1 MKKSFR
7 AVLSVLCIVT
17 LLASLIIP
25 SIVLPAA
32 AYTFGANEDVIT
44 YTFDGTDFKA
54 NATVAGKRVSGG
66 QYSVTGGSLK
76 IAGDKNLYDG
86 APRSIIFNNGND
98 ILRLDAGAYAVNFKY
113 RYEYSKHTN
122 NLYCTNYNSYKAN
135 APYFNFVI
143 NTPEGTGVPAGEI
156 GTIVVNDFITP
167 SESVSGSTQMEKTVL
182 VNVTGSG
189 VNFGIRSAWLECD
202 VYIDEITI
210 ARKTSIE
217 IIPTDGT
224 NTAFAEVVS
233 GVPGTTATL
242 PEKDDLDGVISGKVF
257 EGFYADAAFT
267 TPITQ
272 AMTFPTDAL
281 KRTVYAKMV
290 TDNAY
295 PEGTI
300 IFDFDDNNAG
310 MKTGSNKVENITVSG
325 GAYGIN
331 VNKPAAAQGNVLSI
345 NGNVGSGAHNHGDT
359 RDIIFNDGTAFTA
372 LPAGDY
378 EITYDYFVKYIALS
392 DMASSCSS
400 CQGFFNGNNV
410 YQHIKFATFKK
421 SGFNATSGANVRGA
435 LSDGLVAA
443 DVVTATN
450 PTASGSGTVTLT
462 VTQQMVTDGAN
473 YFGIR
478 ISTLTHSVWLDNIVI
493 KPVNNQS
500 DPEEPKGVTI
510 DFDNNVEA
518 GATGLV
524 NIISDGTNK
533 VLSIRGN
540 NVEQN
545 RSEGIKDKN
554 GNEYTL
560 TAGVWKATYKYKIID
575 TYSKYTTV
583 YMIHGFGVYKGELC
597 NIDTS
602 QNYTSGRKLVDKN
615 LVTSTEVGVWKQDSV
630 TFTLEGDVTN
640 LGFAAFGNTVVYL
653 DDVVFTPVV
662 EEPAKSVAMDFEQ
675 DTANYTGSSML
686 KIQDGTGKDGN
697 PSKVFYA
704 SSNDQIRTQLVKDK
718 NGNVY
723 SLTKGVWKMTYDYK
737 VPTDKNQKIWLLHDV
752 MITKGQLADDG
763 ATTDYTSGLKLSGVN
778 LAKVTTSGDTWLSDS
793 IIINVTSE
801 TGVKNIGFGAETV
814 SGNSGVYLDNVVFTQ
829 VKEEYVNLT
838 FDTQG
843 GNDIPA
849 VMGIIG
855 ETITV
860 ADPVKT
866 GFDFTGWFEDA
877 LCTVPSDMKF
887 KVGVTTLYAGWSEQN
902 QTGLEFNFDTKN
914 SAFKT
919 GGSWSGGMYTLQSDP
934 KGTSGKTLG
943 LNAITTNHNHGDR
956 RDILFNDGTNAITL
970 EAGIYKIDY
979 KYYAIYRENGFFG
992 SQSANYTC
1000 NDGCNKFDAIYSNP
1014 SSIVLRFGVVGSFG
1028 TTAENARAASS
1039 GELFD
1044 MALITSAYE
1053 SRWTDGWAVLE
1064 VTEKMV
1070 NEGKNKLV
1078 LSAYNLPFTVYLDDI
1093 KLNKIDAAPV
1103 TISFDSKGGS
1113 SVSAI
1118 TVNAYTAVNHPVP
1131 TKAGYTFTGWVDK
1144 NGNAAPTY
1152 APTVNTTYYATWEE
1166 AGKYAF
1172 IDMDN
1177 GFLAGSLDYG
1187 SGYYTVSNKFKDDP
1201 DHNKTLRYKV
1211 TDNKDQARIHLL
1223 SSEGKLAELA
1233 PGKLYKV
1240 TFDYYVE
1247 SLPAGANF
1255 SVDFT
1260 VDHNGRWLYEPHIA
1274 KRLTGGNILSGL
1286 TNKSTN
1292 MVGKWM
1298 TKEVALVVPNNITNA
1313 TLGIF
1318 AENGKGAEIYFDNI
1332 KFESIEGDTV
1342 LLTYVIPATGQTS
1355 YIMGKKGTAIDKSK
1369 IPVLDSKKL
1378 EFAGWYADEEFKT
1391 VFNANVFPSKSMTV
1405 YGKTQLNSKGVH
1417 ISFEDYPYKGDT
1429 SSSKISLSVMDAVN
1443 DGISYDGDGWAL
1455 KFDNTNPE
1463 KQTTEN
1469 KRVLLNLDSSTFP
1482 LQDGANY
1489 LFTYRYYIVNS
1500 VSAGTVRVGFNTG
1513 VKDSMWG
1520 TTPEITQVASASAIG
1535 KHGRWITGYATG
1547 KVEAPN
1553 ANTTFLQAQIGVPLN
1568 AVVYFDDFIVQQ
1580 IPEGY
1585 ISVVYSTDY
1594 GKTPDP
1600 VIVKIGSTINLPNK
1614 ISGMP
1619 ADKKFTG
1626 WIANGMKYGTGSV
1639 TVKESTSFAA
1649 SIVTQKF
1656 TESFEKWSSQ
1666 YQIDDSALDNDYAI
1680 YDGNAQGNSS
1690 DNVKSGRYSLH
1701 RIGKEP
1707 AKKGYSLYMNND
1719 ISDKFLSFGNIYTV
1733 SMWVKVVNP
1742 VHTTGGIE
1750 IRNNDTARHAWG
1762 SSVDP
1767 MKVVAIKDIAD
1778 GQWHKISYTFEAMAR
1793 YVSIFTP
1800 GNLEIF
1806 IDDVTIEYTPNAII
1820 SMGANYVEYVP
1831 AFLTEEGKYV
1841 NPEENKDTLNE
1852 FELVKRT
1859 ETVTEGGSHIVT
1871 LITQNIG
1878 ATIAIIAG
1886 TVVILAGIAVVVI
1899 VLIKKRKAKEV
1910 K

>member
-7 AVLSVLCIVT
+7 AVLSVLCIIT

-86 APRSIIFNNGND
+86 NPRSVIFNNGND

-113 RYEYSKHTN
+113 RYDYSKHTN
-122 NLYCTNYNSYKAN
+122 NLYCANYNSYKAN

-143 NTPEGTGVPAGEI
+143 NTPESTSVPAGNI
-156 GTIVVNDFITP
+156 GTSVVNDFIKP

-224 NTAFAEVVS
+224 NTALAETVS
-233 GVPGTTATL
+233 GVPGAAATL
-242 PEKDDLDGVISGKVF
+242 PRKDDLDGVISGKVF

-272 AMTFPTDAL
+272 AITFPTDTL
-281 KRTVYAKMV
+281 KKTIYAKMV
-290 TDNAY
+290 TENSY

-345 NGNVGSGAHNHGDT
+345 NGNVGSGAHNHGDP

-392 DMASSCSS
+392 DMASSCSN
-400 CQGFFNGNNV
+400 CQDFFNGNQV
-410 YQHIKFATFKK
+410 WQHVKFATFKK
-421 SGFNATSGANVRGA
+421 NGFGATSTSNERGA
-435 LSDGLVAA
+435 LSEGLIAA
-443 DVVTATN
+443 NAVSAEN
-450 PTASGSGTVTLT
+450 PTASGSGTITLT
-462 VTQQMVTDGAN
+462 VTEQMVAEGTN

-478 ISTLTHSVWLDNIVI
+478 IATLSHSVWLDNIVI
-493 KPVNNQS
+493 KPVKKQ
-500 DPEEPKGVTI
+500 EEHDKSVTI
-510 DFDNNVEA
+510 
-518 GATGLV
+518 
-524 NIISDGTNK
+524 
-533 VLSIRGN
+533 
-540 NVEQN
+540 
-545 RSEGIKDKN
+545 
-554 GNEYTL
+554 
-560 TAGVWKATYKYKIID
+560 
-575 TYSKYTTV
+575 
-583 YMIHGFGVYKGELC
+583 
-597 NIDTS
+597 
-602 QNYTSGRKLVDKN
+602 
-615 LVTSTEVGVWKQDSV
+615 
-630 TFTLEGDVTN
+630 
-640 LGFAAFGNTVVYL
+640 
-653 DDVVFTPVV
+653 
-662 EEPAKSVAMDFEQ
+662 DFEQ
-675 DTANYTGSSML
+675 DTANHTSSAL
-686 KIQDGTGKDGN
+686 LGIIPTTGKDGN
-697 PSKVFYA
+697 PSKVLSA
-704 SSNDQIRTQLVKDK
+704 DSDGQIRTQLVKDK

-737 VPTDKNQKIWLLHDV
+737 VPTDNNQKIWLLHDV
-752 MITKGQLADDG
+752 MITRGQLADDG

-778 LAKVTTSGDTWLSDS
+778 LAKVTASGDTWLSDS

-801 TGVKNIGFGAETV
+801 TGVKNIGFGAECGGTT
-814 SGNSGVYLDNVVFTQ
+814 STSYPVYIDNVVFTEI
-829 VKEEYVNLT
+829 KDEIINLS

-866 GFDFTGWFEDA
+866 GFDFTGWFEDS

-902 QTGLEFNFDTKN
+902 QAGLEFNFDNKN

-919 GGSWSGGMYTLQSDP
+919 GGSWSGGMYTLQADP
-934 KGTSGKTLG
+934 KGESGKTLG
-943 LNAITTNHNHGDR
+943 LNALTANHNHGDR

-992 SQSANYTC
+992 SQRADYTC
-1000 NDGCNKFDAIYSNP
+1000 NDGCNKFDAVYSNP

-1028 TTAENARAASS
+1028 TTAENARAAST

-1044 MALITSAYE
+1044 MALITSTYE
-1053 SRWTDGWAVLE
+1053 SRWTNGWAVLE
-1064 VTEKMV
+1064 VTEAMV
-1070 NEGKNKLV
+1070 NEGQNKLV
-1078 LSAYNLPFTVYLDDI
+1078 LSAYNLPFTVYIDDI
-1093 KLNKIDAAPV
+1093 VLNKISSTPV
-1103 TISFDSKGGS
+1103 TLSFNSKGGS

-1118 TVNAYTAVNHPVP
+1118 TVNAYTAVNYPVP

-1172 IDMDN
+1172 INMDN

-1260 VDHNGRWLYEPHIA
+1260 VDHKENWLYSPYDA
-1274 KRLTGGNILSGL
+1274 KRLIGGNSLSGL

-1292 MVGKWM
+1292 LVGKWM
-1298 TKEVALVVPNNITNA
+1298 TKEIALVVPNNITDA
-1313 TLGIF
+1313 TLGMF
-1318 AENGKGAEIYFDNI
+1318 AVNGRGAEIYFDNI
-1332 KFESIEGDTV
+1332 KFEAIEGDTV

-1355 YIMGKKGTAIDKSK
+1355 YVMGKKGTAIDKSK

-1417 ISFEDYPYKGDT
+1417 ISFADYPYKGDT
-1429 SSSKISLSVMDAVN
+1429 TTSKISLSVMDAVN
-1443 DGISYDGDGWAL
+1443 DGFSYDGDGWAL

-1463 KQTTEN
+1463 TQTTGN
-1469 KRVLLNLDSSTFP
+1469 KKLLLNLDASTFP

-1520 TTPEITQVASASAIG
+1520 TTPEITSVASSSAIG

-1585 ISVVYSTDY
+1585 VSAVFATDY

-1619 ADKKFTG
+1619 SDKKFTG
-1626 WIANGMKYGTGSV
+1626 WLSNGMKFGTGSV
-1639 TVKESTSFAA
+1639 VVKESTSFVA
-1649 SIVTQKF
+1649 SIVTPKF

-1707 AKKGYSLYMNND
+1707 ATKGYSLYMNND

-1871 LITQNIG
+1871 LITQNMG

-1886 TVVILAGIAVVVI
+1886 TVVILAGIAVVII
-1899 VLIKKRKAKEV
+1899 VLIKKRKQRR
-1910 K
+1910 